1 MLWIT
6 PILSPL
12 SPLPSKLRGQLQAP
26 VYAVSPLSPLVP
38 AQNNDSGSKT
48 RKHHAK
54 CALTLAAFPL
64 ACLGCVAGVVWKL
77 PPRVGSYLG
86 NAVTGRYE
94 HGVGLFRGYA

>member
-12 SPLPSKLRGQLQAP
+12 SPLPPKLRGQLQAP

-48 RKHHAK
+48 RKNRPK
-54 CALTLAAFPL
+54 CAPKLQGRAASLLT
-64 ACLGCVAGVVWKL
+64 C
-77 PPRVGSYLG
+77 
-86 NAVTGRYE
+86 
-94 HGVGLFRGYA
+94 